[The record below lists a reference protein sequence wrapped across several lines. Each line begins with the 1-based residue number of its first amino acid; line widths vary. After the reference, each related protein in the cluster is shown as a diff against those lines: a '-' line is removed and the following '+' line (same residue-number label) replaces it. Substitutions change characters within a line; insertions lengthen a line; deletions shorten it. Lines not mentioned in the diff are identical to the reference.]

1 MALVR
6 PFLPAK
12 DFAQS
17 RAFYE
22 AIGFILVYAD
32 ADLAIYD
39 YEGAGILLQNYYV
52 EDWAGNS
59 MLQLFVRDLDY
70 WWQRTAT
77 LAERFGVRPPAAP
90 EMKPWGLRF
99 DWSLL
104 DGVRHPLPW
113 ALSGGLDPA
122 NVAEA
127 IRRTGAPL
135 VDVSSGVES
144 APGVKDV
151 DKIAAFLKAA
161 QL

>member
-59 MLQLFVRDLDY
+59 MLQLFVHDLDD

-90 EMKPWGLRF
+90 EMKPWGLRVGM
-99 DWSLL
+99 L
-104 DGVRHPLPW
+104 V
-113 ALSGGLDPA
+113 DPA
-122 NVAEA
+122 GVLWHVCE
-127 IRRTGAPL
+127 
-135 VDVSSGVES
+135 DVPASN
-144 APGVKDV
+144 
-151 DKIAAFLKAA
+151 
-161 QL
+161 

>member
-59 MLQLFVRDLDY
+59 MLQLFVRSVCVL
-70 WWQRTAT
+70 W
-77 LAERFGVRPPAAP
+77 L
-90 EMKPWGLRF
+90 
-99 DWSLL
+99 
-104 DGVRHPLPW
+104 PLKK
-113 ALSGGLDPA
+113 
-122 NVAEA
+122 
-127 IRRTGAPL
+127 T
-135 VDVSSGVES
+135 
-144 APGVKDV
+144 
-151 DKIAAFLKAA
+151 
-161 QL
+161 Q